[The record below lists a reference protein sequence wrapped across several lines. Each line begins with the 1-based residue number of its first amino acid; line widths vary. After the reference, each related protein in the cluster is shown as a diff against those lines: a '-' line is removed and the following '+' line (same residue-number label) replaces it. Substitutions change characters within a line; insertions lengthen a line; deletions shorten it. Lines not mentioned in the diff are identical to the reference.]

1 MTPQKQRNGLEV
13 ADIFREYGPAYQ
25 RAHNLPLVQ
34 LKAMSAITACRTKAL
49 GGHLQECDTCGA
61 EVPAYN
67 SCRNRNC
74 PKCQWLAKE
83 KWLVNRKKE
92 LLPVSY
98 FHVVLT
104 IPDLLNLLI
113 RYNEKLIYDIVF
125 KAGSETLLTLGQ
137 DRKHLGADMGFIAI
151 LHTWGSNLID
161 HPHLHCVVPCGGLS
175 EDAMEWLWPRK
186 SKKRKKF
193 FVHVNV
199 ISDLFKK
206 KFLHYLNLANQKGE
220 LKLDGQVAYLQ
231 HPGEFDKLK
240 IRLYGKTWVTFC
252 KQPFGGPEQVLEY
265 LSRYT
270 HRVAIS
276 NHRLIKVENCR
287 VYFKWK
293 NYRKGGK
300 LEETSLEV
308 FEFIR
313 RFLLHVLP
321 NGYFKIRYYG
331 ILASRNRHKLR
342 TAQEILGIAV
352 PEHEQ
357 LHESEKS
364 FEDWFF
370 ESTGIKP
377 GICPYCKKGRLI
389 PIAQLAPVPQ

>member
-1 MTPQKQRNGLEV
+1 MTPSKQRNELEV
-13 ADIFREYGPAYQ
+13 ADIFRQYGPAYQ
-25 RAHNLPLVQ
+25 AAHNLPLVQ

-49 GGHLQECDTCGA
+49 GGHLEQCDTCGA

-67 SCRNRNC
+67 SCRNRFC
-74 PKCQWLAKE
+74 PKCNWLTKE
-83 KWLVNRKKE
+83 KWLLKRKAE

-98 FHVVLT
+98 FHVVMT
-104 IPDLLNLLI
+104 ISDLLNPLV
-113 RYNEKLIYDIVF
+113 RYNQKVMYDILF
-125 KAGSETLLTLGQ
+125 KAGSETLLTLGR
-137 DRKHLGADMGFIAI
+137 DSKHLGADVGFMAI

-161 HPHLHCVVPCGGLS
+161 HPHLHFVVPCGGLS
-175 EDAMEWLWPRK
+175 EDEMEWLWPRK

-193 FVHVNV
+193 FVHVDV

-206 KFLHYLNLANQKGE
+206 KFIHYLNKAYQKGE
-220 LKLDGQVAYLQ
+220 LKLEGHVE
-231 HPGEFDKLK
+231 HLK
-240 IRLYGKTWVTFC
+240 KKAAFKKFKSELYGKKWVTFC
-252 KQPFGGPEQVLEY
+252 KQPFGGAEQVLEY

-276 NHRLIKVENCR
+276 NHCLIKVEDGR

-300 LEETSLEV
+300 LEEVSLEV

-321 NGYFKIRYYG
+321 KNYYKIRYYG

-342 TAQEILGIAV
+342 LAQER
-352 PEHEQ
+352 ER
-357 LHESEKS
+357 EK
-364 FEDWFF
+364 F
-370 ESTGIKP
+370 
-377 GICPYCKKGRLI
+377 
-389 PIAQLAPVPQ
+389 